1 MWLPN
6 QGAIKQWWSMQNAS
20 PWYTYMNVLYD
31 VVNHWQGEWLSDL
44 LVWDQMY
51 TNYFSTSA
59 GINTYLLPNNPI
71 TDQALIDA
79 IFTDP
84 NYGLDYLE
92 SYEKWQVLQSGNANT
107 TAIHEKLAFQ
117 ADLRTYFGLSSAQ
130 VQEIT
135 N

>member
-1 MWLPN
+1 
-6 QGAIKQWWSMQNAS
+6 
-20 PWYTYMNVLYD
+20 MNVLYD
-31 VVNHWQGEWLSDL
+31 VVNHWQGEWLSDVV
-44 LVWDQMY
+44 VWNEMF

-71 TDQALIDA
+71 TNPVLIDA
-79 IFTDP
+79 IYTDP
-84 NYGLDYLE
+84 WYGLDNPE
-92 SYEKWQVLQSGNANT
+92 NYEQWQVLESGNANT

-117 ADLRTYFGLSSAQ
+117 AELRTYFGLSSAQ